1 MASQNLD
8 PAATST
14 AAAYK
19 GATPS
24 RGAAWDPVG
33 KRLQQESMT
42 FTMPG
47 DTGISAFPESG
58 NLFKWVGTI
67 HGAAGTAYEDLR
79 YKLSLELP
87 RGYPYNVPMVKFLTP
102 GYHPNMDTQG
112 NICLDILKDKWSAL
126 YGVRTIL
133 LSIHS
138 LQGEPSVDSPLNRHT
153 AELRKTLTFL
163 YSTLYLEL
171 WYYYCY
177 YYYLSFKPPV
187 ESL

>member
-1 MASQNLD
+1 MASQNLN
-8 PAATST
+8 PAATSI

-33 KRLQQESMT
+33 KRLQQELMT
-42 FTMPG
+42 FTMP
-47 DTGISAFPESG
+47 
-58 NLFKWVGTI
+58 
-67 HGAAGTAYEDLR
+67 AYEDLR

-87 RGYPYNVPMVKFLTP
+87 RGYPSNVPMVKFLTP

-138 LQGEPSVDSPLNRHT
+138 LQGEPSIDSPLNRHT
-153 AELRKTLTFL
+153 AELRKTLTAFKK
-163 YSTLYLEL
+163 YLQET
-171 WYYYCY
+171 
-177 YYYLSFKPPV
+177 YLKQVTSQEP
-187 ESL
+187 